1 MDNPS
6 NVTPFNLRPQLSTR
20 QVSIIVIMTATC
32 LSTNYL
38 MLGLVNV
45 KFMDLIVF
53 TLGLSLGSIVGV
65 TVGVLTWLI
74 YGTLNPYGFSLP
86 ILIATCIGESIY
98 GLAGGVLKKS
108 NFYDPSKIGSGYLT
122 AGTKFAILGFLL
134 TFIYD
139 QFTNVISALTV
150 GIPLYIGLVMGVP
163 FSIIHEASNAI
174 FFFVGAAPLTYLI
187 KRFYSRE

>member
-1 MDNPS
+1 
-6 NVTPFNLRPQLSTR
+6 
-20 QVSIIVIMTATC
+20 ATC

-38 MLGLVNV
+38 MLGFVNV

-86 ILIATCIGESIY
+86 ILIATCIGESVY
-98 GLAGGVLKKS
+98 GLAGGVLKRS
-108 NFYDPSKIGSGYLT
+108 NFYDPSKLGSRYLT
-122 AGTKFAILGFLL
+122 AGSKFAILGFLL

-139 QFTNVISALTV
+139 QFTNIVSALTI
-150 GIPLYIGLVMGVP
+150 GIPLNIGLVMGIP
-163 FSIIHEASNAI
+163 FSIIHEVSNAA
-174 FFFVGAAPLTYLI
+174 FFLIGAAPLTYLI